1 MSVALLIFPSRIDLK
16 DTSLTALYIF
26 SLPIKSGSLQKERKN
41 MQIKLVDSTIYSVT
55 RADVTDGRLEIDFS
69 TPTAEKLQ
77 KIFTIPG
84 NLANIELLTDA
95 GDKFGDLP
103 GWTLFGGV
111 MLNGKTKTVILTKE
125 VDTTVERLVR
135 AEADAIAANATA
147 KAAKELSEDA
157 ANQIT
162 DLQMAL
168 IEIYEGLEVQQ
179 SPDQDG
185 NPSD

>member
-1 MSVALLIFPSRIDLK
+1 MSFLSIF
-16 DTSLTALYIF
+16 
-26 SLPIKSGSLQKERKN
+26 LPIKSGSLQKERKN

-69 TPTAEKLQ
+69 TSTAEKLQ